1 MDLAINN
8 TQPEERLNLTGGGKA
23 ILRRDT
29 SGEVEEY
36 VNELTAE
43 ANEAAASLFCGSI
56 LAGQSSETDEYGD
69 VGVWLGD
76 LEIGPAAS
84 KSDSEAIVEALSLT
98 HWTEEVRI
106 LGISAETRLPVNIPP
121 GSTIKRVGE
130 LLGQLT
136 DTVGLTVKGGSG
148 GPANPGTVIYVT
160 VGRLGGAGWAG
171 LVGVGIS
178 SDI

>member
-8 TQPEERLNLTGGGKA
+8 TITLLRSLQPEERLNLTGTRKA
-23 ILRRDT
+23 ILGKPT

-76 LEIGPAAS
+76 LGIGLGAS
-84 KSDSEAIVEALSLT
+84 KPDPEVIVEALSL
-98 HWTEEVRI
+98 
-106 LGISAETRLPVNIPP
+106 
-121 GSTIKRVGE
+121 
-130 LLGQLT
+130 
-136 DTVGLTVKGGSG
+136 
-148 GPANPGTVIYVT
+148 NP
-160 VGRLGGAGWAG
+160 WAG
-171 LVGVGIS
+171 EVP
-178 SDI
+178 